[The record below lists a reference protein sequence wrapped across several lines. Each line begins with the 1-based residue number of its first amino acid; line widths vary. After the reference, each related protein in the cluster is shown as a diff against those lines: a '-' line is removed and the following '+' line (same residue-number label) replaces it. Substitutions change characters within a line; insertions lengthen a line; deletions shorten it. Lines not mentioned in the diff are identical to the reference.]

1 MCGGQIFMANDEIN
15 YTKEVLSSNLNLIFI
30 GIMVFLMFVSSW
42 GFFPLLL
49 AGEIGALFIAQMPR
63 VQRLIRSRLNKDK
76 KIEIEDAE
84 NTLVKALPMH
94 YQNDFASVK
103 RLCEEIERRTTEIGQ
118 DLGGK
123 GNNVMLT
130 GIVEK
135 LSAFRFDYARMLRA
149 HHLLS
154 NRNYRNIATGL
165 ETEIKRAE
173 TAVEREQSQQVK
185 NALAQNLHILKQRL
199 ARISKLD
206 ELVRLLEIRLQ
217 VVRNSLSLIQDEVY
231 TFTDV
236 AGISGLVDNLLT
248 NLSISDEFRTAYE
261 EVLNTEDVSHGLAAL
276 ESDGTGG
283 TTAAATPSE
292 SEPLPP
298 PARERLRRAK

>member
-1 MCGGQIFMANDEIN
+1 MANDDIN

-30 GIMVFLMFVSSW
+30 GVMVFLMLVVNFF
-42 GFFPLLL
+42 GFLPLLI

-63 VQRLIRSRLNKDK
+63 VQRLIRSRLNQDK
-76 KIEIEDAE
+76 KIEVEDQE
-84 NTLVKALPMH
+84 NTIIKALPTH
-94 YQNDFASVK
+94 YQSDFASVK
-103 RLCEEIERRTTEIGQ
+103 RLCEEIERRTSEVSS

-123 GNNVMLT
+123 GNSVMLT

-154 NRNYRNIATGL
+154 NRNYRNIAAGL

-173 TAVEREQSQQVK
+173 NAIEREKSQQIK

-206 ELVRLLEIRLQ
+206 ELVRLLEVRLQ

-261 EVLNTEDVSHGLAAL
+261 EVLHAEDTAYGLAAL
-276 ESDGTGG
+276 EG
-283 TTAAATPSE
+283 AAADALPEMT
-292 SEPLPP
+292 SEPEEFRPP
-298 PARERLRRAK
+298 RERARQR

>member
-1 MCGGQIFMANDEIN
+1 MSDDIN
-15 YTKEVLSSNLNLIFI
+15 YTKEVLSSNINLIFI
-30 GIMVFLMFVSSW
+30 GVMVFLMLVFSW

-49 AGEIGALFIAQMPR
+49 AGEIAALFIAQMPR
-63 VQRLIRSRLNKDK
+63 VQRLIRSQLNKDK
-76 KIEIEDAE
+76 KIEVEDQE
-84 NTLVKALPMH
+84 NTIIKALPTH

-103 RLCEEIERRTTEIGQ
+103 RLCEEIERRTSEIGS

-123 GNNVMLT
+123 GNSMMLT

-154 NRNYRNIATGL
+154 NRNYRNIASGL
-165 ETEIKRAE
+165 ENEIKRAE
-173 TAVEREQSQQVK
+173 TAVERERSQQVK

-206 ELVRLLEIRLQ
+206 ELVRLLEVRLQ

-248 NLSISDEFRTAYE
+248 NLSLSDEFRTAYE
-261 EVLNTEDVSHGLAAL
+261 EVLHAEDTAYGLAAL
-276 ESDGTGG
+276 EGG
-283 TTAAATPSE
+283 AADVMPEMT
-292 SEPLPP
+292 SEPEEFKPP
-298 PARERLRRAK
+298 RERARQR

>member
-1 MCGGQIFMANDEIN
+1 
-15 YTKEVLSSNLNLIFI
+15 
-30 GIMVFLMFVSSW
+30 
-42 GFFPLLL
+42 
-49 AGEIGALFIAQMPR
+49 MPR
-63 VQRLIRSRLNKDK
+63 VQRLIRSQLNQDK
-76 KIEIEDAE
+76 KIEIEDNE
-84 NTLVKALPMH
+84 NTMVKALPTA

-103 RLCEEIERRTTEIGQ
+103 RLCEEIERRTTEIGN

-123 GNNVMLT
+123 GNNMMLT

-154 NRNYRNIATGL
+154 NRNYRNITTGL
-165 ETEIKRAE
+165 ESEIKRAE
-173 TAVEREQSQQVK
+173 TAVEREKSQQVK

-199 ARISKLD
+199 SRVSKLD
-206 ELVRLLEIRLQ
+206 ELVRLLEVRLQ

-261 EVLNTEDVSHGLAAL
+261 EVLNTEDTSYGLAAL
-276 ESDGTGG
+276 EGE
-283 TTAAATPSE
+283 ATSAPPE
-292 SEPLPP
+292 SEPEPFTPP
-298 PARERLRRAK
+298 RERARQGK

>member
-1 MCGGQIFMANDEIN
+1 MANDEIN
-15 YTKEVLSSNLNLIFI
+15 YTKEVLSSNINLIFI
-30 GIMVFLMFVSSW
+30 GVMMFLMLVFSW

-49 AGEIGALFIAQMPR
+49 AGQIAALFIAQMPR
-63 VQRLIRSRLNKDK
+63 IQRLIRSQLNKDK
-76 KIEIEDAE
+76 QIEVEDQE
-84 NTLVKALPMH
+84 NTIIKALPMH

-103 RLCEEIERRTTEIGQ
+103 RLCEEIERRTSEVGS

-123 GNNVMLT
+123 GNSMMLT

-154 NRNYRNIATGL
+154 NRNYRNITTGL
-165 ETEIKRAE
+165 ENEIKRAE
-173 TAVEREQSQQVK
+173 TAVERERSQQVK

-206 ELVRLLEIRLQ
+206 ELVRLLEVRLQ

-261 EVLNTEDVSHGLAAL
+261 EVLHAEDTDYGLAVLEAGSTDAL
-276 ESDGTGG
+276 PE
-283 TTAAATPSE
+283 TT
-292 SEPLPP
+292 SEPEQSKPP
-298 PARERLRRAK
+298 RERARR

>member
-1 MCGGQIFMANDEIN
+1 MSDDIN
-15 YTKEVLSSNLNLIFI
+15 YTKEVLSSNINLIFI
-30 GIMVFLMFVSSW
+30 GVMVFLMLVFSW

-49 AGEIGALFIAQMPR
+49 AGEIAALFIAQMPR
-63 VQRLIRSRLNKDK
+63 VQRLIRSQLNKDK
-76 KIEIEDAE
+76 KIEVEDQE
-84 NTLVKALPMH
+84 NTIIKALPTH

-103 RLCEEIERRTTEIGQ
+103 RLCEEIERRTSEIGS

-123 GNNVMLT
+123 GNSMMLT

-154 NRNYRNIATGL
+154 NRNYRNIASGL
-165 ETEIKRAE
+165 ENEIRRAE
-173 TAVEREQSQQVK
+173 TAVERERSQQVK

-206 ELVRLLEIRLQ
+206 ELVRLLEVRLQ

-248 NLSISDEFRTAYE
+248 NLSLSDEFRTAYE
-261 EVLNTEDVSHGLAAL
+261 EVLHAEDTAYGLAAL
-276 ESDGTGG
+276 EGG
-283 TTAAATPSE
+283 AADAMPEMT
-292 SEPLPP
+292 SEPEDFKPP
-298 PARERLRRAK
+298 RERARQR

>member
-1 MCGGQIFMANDEIN
+1 MANDDIN
-15 YTKEVLSSNLNLIFI
+15 YTKEVLSSNINLIFI
-30 GIMVFLMFVSSW
+30 GVMVFLMLVFSW

-49 AGEIGALFIAQMPR
+49 AGQIAALFIAQMPR
-63 VQRLIRSRLNKDK
+63 VQRLIRSQLNKDK
-76 KIEIEDAE
+76 KIEVEDQE
-84 NTLVKALPMH
+84 NTIIKALPTH

-103 RLCEEIERRTTEIGQ
+103 RLCEEIERRTSEIGS

-123 GNNVMLT
+123 GNSMMLT

-154 NRNYRNIATGL
+154 NRNYRNIASGL
-165 ETEIKRAE
+165 ENEIKRAE
-173 TAVEREQSQQVK
+173 TAVEREKSQQVK

-206 ELVRLLEIRLQ
+206 ELVRLLEVRLQ

-261 EVLNTEDVSHGLAAL
+261 EVLHAEDTAYGLAAL
-276 ESDGTGG
+276 EGG
-283 TTAAATPSE
+283 AGDALPEMTNE
-292 SEPLPP
+292 SEEFRPP
-298 PARERLRRAK
+298 RERARQR

>member
-1 MCGGQIFMANDEIN
+1 MSDDIN
-15 YTKEVLSSNLNLIFI
+15 YTKEVLSSNINLIFI
-30 GIMVFLMFVSSW
+30 GVMVFLMLVFSW

-49 AGEIGALFIAQMPR
+49 AGEIAALFIAQMPR
-63 VQRLIRSRLNKDK
+63 VQRLIRSQLNKDK
-76 KIEIEDAE
+76 KIEVEDQE
-84 NTLVKALPMH
+84 KNIIKALPTH

-103 RLCEEIERRTTEIGQ
+103 RLCEEIERRTSEIGN

-123 GNNVMLT
+123 GNSMMLT

-154 NRNYRNIATGL
+154 NRNYRNIASGL
-165 ETEIKRAE
+165 ENEIKRAE
-173 TAVEREQSQQVK
+173 TAVERERSQQVK

-206 ELVRLLEIRLQ
+206 ELVRLLEVRLQ

-248 NLSISDEFRTAYE
+248 NLSLSDEFRTAYE
-261 EVLNTEDVSHGLAAL
+261 EVLHAEDTAYGLAAL
-276 ESDGTGG
+276 EGG
-283 TTAAATPSE
+283 AADAIPEVT
-292 SEPLPP
+292 SEPEEFKPP
-298 PARERLRRAK
+298 RERARQR

>member
-1 MCGGQIFMANDEIN
+1 MANDEIN
-15 YTKEVLSSNLNLIFI
+15 YTKEVLSSNINLIFI
-30 GIMVFLMFVSSW
+30 GVMVFLMLVVNFF
-42 GFFPLLL
+42 GFLPLLI
-49 AGEIGALFIAQMPR
+49 AGEIGALFIAQLPR
-63 VQRLIRSRLNKDK
+63 VQRLIRSQLNKDK
-76 KIEIEDAE
+76 KIEVEDAE
-84 NTLVKALPMH
+84 NTMIKALPTH

-103 RLCEEIERRTTEIGQ
+103 RLCEEIERRTTEIGS

-123 GNNVMLT
+123 GNSVMLT

-154 NRNYRNIATGL
+154 NRNYRNIASGL
-165 ETEIKRAE
+165 ESEIKRAE
-173 TAVEREQSQQVK
+173 TAVERERSQQVK

-199 ARISKLD
+199 SRVSKLD
-206 ELVRLLEIRLQ
+206 ELVRLLEVRLQ

-261 EVLNTEDVSHGLAAL
+261 EVLHAEDTAYGLAAL
-276 ESDGTGG
+276 EGE
-283 TTAAATPSE
+283 AAEALPEMKNEQEDFTPPRE
-292 SEPLPP
+292 
-298 PARERLRRAK
+298 RERLRR

>member
-1 MCGGQIFMANDEIN
+1 MANDEIN
-15 YTKEVLSSNLNLIFI
+15 YTKEVLSSNINLIFI
-30 GIMVFLMFVSSW
+30 GVMVFLMIVVNFF
-42 GFFPLLL
+42 GFLPLLI

-63 VQRLIRSRLNKDK
+63 IQRLIRSQLNKDK
-76 KIEIEDAE
+76 KIEIEDNE
-84 NTLVKALPMH
+84 NTMVKALPTA

-103 RLCEEIERRTTEIGQ
+103 RLCEEIERRTTEIGN

-123 GNNVMLT
+123 GNNMMLT

-154 NRNYRNIATGL
+154 NRNYRNITTGL
-165 ETEIKRAE
+165 ESEIKRAE
-173 TAVEREQSQQVK
+173 TAVEREKSQQVK

-199 ARISKLD
+199 SRVSKLD
-206 ELVRLLEIRLQ
+206 ELVRLLEVRLQ

-261 EVLNTEDVSHGLAAL
+261 EVLNTEDTSYGLAAL
-276 ESDGTGG
+276 EGE
-283 TTAAATPSE
+283 ATSAPPE
-292 SEPLPP
+292 SEPEPFTPP
-298 PARERLRRAK
+298 RERARQGK

>member
-1 MCGGQIFMANDEIN
+1 MANDEIN
-15 YTKEVLSSNLNLIFI
+15 YTKEVLSSNINLIFI
-30 GIMVFLMFVSSW
+30 GVMVFLMLVINFF
-42 GFFPLLL
+42 GFLPLLI

-63 VQRLIRSRLNKDK
+63 IQRLIRSQLNKDK
-76 KIEIEDAE
+76 QIEVEDNE
-84 NTLVKALPMH
+84 NTMIKALPTH

-123 GNNVMLT
+123 GNNMMLT

-154 NRNYRNIATGL
+154 NRNYRNITTGL
-165 ETEIKRAE
+165 ESEIKRAE
-173 TAVEREQSQQVK
+173 TAVERERSQQVK

-199 ARISKLD
+199 SRVSKLD
-206 ELVRLLEIRLQ
+206 ELVRLLEVRLQ

-261 EVLNTEDVSHGLAAL
+261 EVLNTEDSAYGLAAL
-276 ESDGTGG
+276 EGE
-283 TTAAATPSE
+283 AANALPATPSAPE
-292 SEPLPP
+292 EFKPP
-298 PARERLRRAK
+298 RERARQR

>member
-1 MCGGQIFMANDEIN
+1 MANDEIN
-15 YTKEVLSSNLNLIFI
+15 YTKEVLSSNINLIFI
-30 GIMVFLMFVSSW
+30 GVMVFLMLVFSW

-49 AGEIGALFIAQMPR
+49 AGEIAALFIAQMPR
-63 VQRLIRSRLNKDK
+63 VQRLIRSQLNKDK
-76 KIEIEDAE
+76 LIEVEDQE
-84 NTLVKALPMH
+84 NTIIKALPTH

-103 RLCEEIERRTTEIGQ
+103 RLCEEIERRTGEISS

-123 GNNVMLT
+123 GNNMMLT

-154 NRNYRNIATGL
+154 NRNYRNIASGL
-165 ETEIKRAE
+165 ESEIKRAE
-173 TAVEREQSQQVK
+173 TAVEREKSQQVK

-199 ARISKLD
+199 SRVSKLD
-206 ELVRLLEIRLQ
+206 ELVRLLEVRLQ

-248 NLSISDEFRTAYE
+248 NLSLSDEFRTAYE
-261 EVLNTEDVSHGLAAL
+261 EVLNTEDSAYGLAAL
-276 ESDGTGG
+276 EGE
-283 TTAAATPSE
+283 AANALPETPSE
-292 SEPLPP
+292 PEEFKPP
-298 PARERLRRAK
+298 RERARQR

>member
-1 MCGGQIFMANDEIN
+1 MANDEIN

-30 GIMVFLMFVSSW
+30 GVMIFLMLVVNFL
-42 GFFPLLL
+42 GFLPLLV
-49 AGEIGALFIAQMPR
+49 AGEIAALFIAQMPR

-76 KIEIEDAE
+76 KIEIEDVE
-84 NTLVKALPMH
+84 NSIVKALPPN
-94 YQNDFASVK
+94 YQSDFASVK
-103 RLCEEIERRTTEIGQ
+103 RLCEEIERRTNEVSN

-123 GNNVMLT
+123 GNNMMLS

-154 NRNYRNIATGL
+154 NRNYRNITTGL
-165 ETEIKRAE
+165 ESEIKRTE
-173 TAVEREQSQQVK
+173 MAVEREESQQVK

-199 ARISKLD
+199 ARVSKLD
-206 ELVRLLEIRLQ
+206 ELVRLLEVRLQ

-236 AGISGLVDNLLT
+236 SSISGLVDNLLT
-248 NLSISDEFRTAYE
+248 NLSLSDEFRTAYE
-261 EVLNTEDVSHGLAAL
+261 DVLNSDDTAYGLAAL
-276 ESDGTGG
+276 EGNGSGQ
-283 TTAAATPSE
+283 AALPE
-292 SEPLPP
+292 SEAVRRPP
-298 PARERLRRAK
+298 QREQTRRGR

>member
-1 MCGGQIFMANDEIN
+1 MANDDIN
-15 YTKEVLSSNLNLIFI
+15 YTKEVLSSNINLIFI
-30 GIMVFLMFVSSW
+30 GVMVFLMLVFSW

-49 AGEIGALFIAQMPR
+49 AGQIAALFIAQMPR
-63 VQRLIRSRLNKDK
+63 VQRLIRSQLNKDK
-76 KIEIEDAE
+76 QIEVEDQE
-84 NTLVKALPMH
+84 NSIIKALPTH

-103 RLCEEIERRTTEIGQ
+103 RLCEEIERRTSEIGS

-123 GNNVMLT
+123 GNNMMLT

-154 NRNYRNIATGL
+154 NRNYRNIASGL
-165 ETEIKRAE
+165 ENEIKRAE
-173 TAVEREQSQQVK
+173 TAVEREKSQQVK

-206 ELVRLLEIRLQ
+206 ELVRLLEVRLQ

-261 EVLNTEDVSHGLAAL
+261 EVLHAEDTAYGLAAL
-276 ESDGTGG
+276 EGG
-283 TTAAATPSE
+283 AADALPEITSE
-292 SEPLPP
+292 SEEFRPP
-298 PARERLRRAK
+298 RERARQR

>member
-1 MCGGQIFMANDEIN
+1 MSDDIN
-15 YTKEVLSSNLNLIFI
+15 YTKEVLSSNINLIFI
-30 GIMVFLMFVSSW
+30 GVMVFLMLVFSW

-49 AGEIGALFIAQMPR
+49 AGEIAALFIAQMPR
-63 VQRLIRSRLNKDK
+63 IQRLIRSQHNKDK
-76 KIEIEDAE
+76 KIEVEDQE
-84 NTLVKALPMH
+84 NTIIKALPTH

-103 RLCEEIERRTTEIGQ
+103 RLCEEIERRTSEIGN

-123 GNNVMLT
+123 GNSMMLT

-154 NRNYRNIATGL
+154 NRNYRNIASGL
-165 ETEIKRAE
+165 ENEIKRAE
-173 TAVEREQSQQVK
+173 TAVEREKSQQVK

-206 ELVRLLEIRLQ
+206 ELVRLLEVRLQ

-248 NLSISDEFRTAYE
+248 NLSLSDEFRTAYE
-261 EVLNTEDVSHGLAAL
+261 EVLHAEDTAYGLAAL
-276 ESDGTGG
+276 EGG
-283 TTAAATPSE
+283 AEDAMPEMT
-292 SEPLPP
+292 SEPEEFKPP
-298 PARERLRRAK
+298 RERARQR

>member
-1 MCGGQIFMANDEIN
+1 MANDEIN
-15 YTKEVLSSNLNLIFI
+15 YTKEVLSSNINLIFI
-30 GIMVFLMFVSSW
+30 GVMLFLMLVVNFF
-42 GFFPLLL
+42 GFLPLLI

-63 VQRLIRSRLNKDK
+63 IQRLIRSQLNKDK
-76 KIEIEDAE
+76 KIEVEDAE
-84 NTLVKALPMH
+84 NTIIKALPTG

-103 RLCEEIERRTTEIGQ
+103 RLCEEIERRTSEIGQ

-123 GNNVMLT
+123 GNSLMLT

-154 NRNYRNIATGL
+154 NRNYRNITTGL
-165 ETEIKRAE
+165 EAEIKRAQ
-173 TAVEREQSQQVK
+173 TAVEREKSQQVK

-199 ARISKLD
+199 SRVSKLD
-206 ELVRLLEIRLQ
+206 ELVRLLEVRLQ

-261 EVLNTEDVSHGLAAL
+261 EVLNTEDSTYGLAAL
-276 ESDGTGG
+276 EGE
-283 TTAAATPSE
+283 ATNAPPE
-292 SEPLPP
+292 SEPEQFTPP
-298 PARERLRRAK
+298 RERARQIK

>member
-1 MCGGQIFMANDEIN
+1 MANDEIN

-30 GIMVFLMFVSSW
+30 GVMVFLMLVFSW

-49 AGEIGALFIAQMPR
+49 AGEIAALFIAQMPR
-63 VQRLIRSRLNKDK
+63 IQRLIRSQHNKDK
-76 KIEIEDAE
+76 KLEVEDAE
-84 NTLVKALPMH
+84 NTMIKALPTH

-103 RLCEEIERRTTEIGQ
+103 RLCEEIERRTTEIGS

-123 GNNVMLT
+123 GNSMMLT

-154 NRNYRNIATGL
+154 NRNYRNIASGL
-165 ETEIKRAE
+165 ESEIKRAE
-173 TAVEREQSQQVK
+173 TAVERERSQQVK

-206 ELVRLLEIRLQ
+206 ELVRLLEVRLQ

-231 TFTDV
+231 TVTDV

-248 NLSISDEFRTAYE
+248 NLSLSDEFRTAYE
-261 EVLNTEDVSHGLAAL
+261 EVLHAEDTAYGLAAL
-276 ESDGTGG
+276 EGE
-283 TTAAATPSE
+283 AAEALPEMKNEQEDFTPPRE
-292 SEPLPP
+292 
-298 PARERLRRAK
+298 RERLRR

>member
-1 MCGGQIFMANDEIN
+1 MSDDIN
-15 YTKEVLSSNLNLIFI
+15 YTKEVLSSNINLIFI
-30 GIMVFLMFVSSW
+30 GVMVFLMLVFSW

-49 AGEIGALFIAQMPR
+49 AGEIAALFIAQMPR
-63 VQRLIRSRLNKDK
+63 IQRLIRSQLNKDK
-76 KIEIEDAE
+76 KIEVEDQE
-84 NTLVKALPMH
+84 NNIIKALPTH

-103 RLCEEIERRTTEIGQ
+103 RLCEEIERRTSEIGN

-123 GNNVMLT
+123 GNSMMLT

-154 NRNYRNIATGL
+154 NRNYRNIASGL
-165 ETEIKRAE
+165 ENEIKRAE
-173 TAVEREQSQQVK
+173 TAVEREKSQQVK

-206 ELVRLLEIRLQ
+206 ELVRLLEVRLQ

-248 NLSISDEFRTAYE
+248 NLSLSDEFRTAYE
-261 EVLNTEDVSHGLAAL
+261 EVLHAEDTAYGLAAL
-276 ESDGTGG
+276 EGG
-283 TTAAATPSE
+283 AADAMPEMT
-292 SEPLPP
+292 SEPEDFKPP
-298 PARERLRRAK
+298 RERARQR

>member
-1 MCGGQIFMANDEIN
+1 MSDDIN
-15 YTKEVLSSNLNLIFI
+15 YTKEVLSSNINLIFI
-30 GIMVFLMFVSSW
+30 GVMVFLMLVFSW

-49 AGEIGALFIAQMPR
+49 AGEIAALFIAQMPR
-63 VQRLIRSRLNKDK
+63 VQRLIRSQLNKDK
-76 KIEIEDAE
+76 KIEVEDQE
-84 NTLVKALPMH
+84 NTIIKALPTH

-103 RLCEEIERRTTEIGQ
+103 RLCEEIERRTSEIGS

-123 GNNVMLT
+123 GNSMMLT

-154 NRNYRNIATGL
+154 NRNYRNIASGL
-165 ETEIKRAE
+165 ENEIKRAE
-173 TAVEREQSQQVK
+173 TAVERERSQQVK

-206 ELVRLLEIRLQ
+206 ELVRLLEVRLQ

-248 NLSISDEFRTAYE
+248 NLSLSDEFRTAYE
-261 EVLNTEDVSHGLAAL
+261 EVLHAEDTAYGLAAL
-276 ESDGTGG
+276 EGG
-283 TTAAATPSE
+283 AADAMPEMT
-292 SEPLPP
+292 SEPEDFKPP
-298 PARERLRRAK
+298 RERARQR

>member
-1 MCGGQIFMANDEIN
+1 MANDEIN
-15 YTKEVLSSNLNLIFI
+15 YTKEVLSSNINLIFI
-30 GIMVFLMFVSSW
+30 GVMVFLMLVVNFF
-42 GFFPLLL
+42 GFLPLLI

-63 VQRLIRSRLNKDK
+63 IQRLIRSQLNKDK
-76 KIEIEDAE
+76 QIEVEDAE
-84 NTLVKALPMH
+84 NTMIKALPTH

-103 RLCEEIERRTTEIGQ
+103 RLCEEIERRTSEIGQ

-123 GNNVMLT
+123 GNNIMLT

-154 NRNYRNIATGL
+154 NRNYRNITTGL
-165 ETEIKRAE
+165 ESEIKRAE
-173 TAVEREQSQQVK
+173 TAVERERSQQVK

-199 ARISKLD
+199 ARVSKLD
-206 ELVRLLEIRLQ
+206 ELVRLLEVRLQ

-261 EVLNTEDVSHGLAAL
+261 EVLNTEDSAYGLAAL
-276 ESDGTGG
+276 EGEAAKALPE
-283 TTAAATPSE
+283 TT
-292 SEPLPP
+292 SEPEEFRPP
-298 PARERLRRAK
+298 RERVRR

>member
-1 MCGGQIFMANDEIN
+1 MANDEIN
-15 YTKEVLSSNLNLIFI
+15 YTKEVLSSNINLIFI
-30 GIMVFLMFVSSW
+30 GVMVFLMLVVNFF
-42 GFFPLLL
+42 GFLPLLI

-63 VQRLIRSRLNKDK
+63 IQRLIRSQLNKDK
-76 KIEIEDAE
+76 QIEVEDAE
-84 NTLVKALPMH
+84 NTMIKALPTH

-103 RLCEEIERRTTEIGQ
+103 RLCEEIERRTGEISS

-123 GNNVMLT
+123 GNSMMLT

-154 NRNYRNIATGL
+154 NRNYRNITTGL
-165 ETEIKRAE
+165 ESEIKRAE
-173 TAVEREQSQQVK
+173 IAVEREKSQQVK

-199 ARISKLD
+199 ARVSKLD

-261 EVLNTEDVSHGLAAL
+261 EVLNTEDTSYGLAAL
-276 ESDGTGG
+276 EGE
-283 TTAAATPSE
+283 ATNALPE
-292 SEPLPP
+292 SEPEQPSPP
-298 PARERLRRAK
+298 RERERVRR

>member
-1 MCGGQIFMANDEIN
+1 MANDEIN
-15 YTKEVLSSNLNLIFI
+15 YTKEVLSSNINLIFI
-30 GIMVFLMFVSSW
+30 GVMVFLMLAVNFL
-42 GFFPLLL
+42 GFLPLLI

-63 VQRLIRSRLNKDK
+63 IQRLIRSQLNKDK

-84 NTLVKALPMH
+84 NNIIKALPPS

-103 RLCEEIERRTTEIGQ
+103 RLCEEIERRTSEVSY

-123 GNNVMLT
+123 GNNMMLT

-154 NRNYRNIATGL
+154 NRNYRNITTGL
-165 ETEIKRAE
+165 ENEIKRVE
-173 TAVEREQSQQVK
+173 TALERERSQQVK

-199 ARISKLD
+199 ARVSKLD

-261 EVLNTEDVSHGLAAL
+261 EVLHAEDTAYGLAAL
-276 ESDGTGG
+276 EGD
-283 TTAAATPSE
+283 ATEALPDVT
-292 SEPLPP
+292 SEPEEVKPP
-298 PARERLRRAK
+298 RERMRRVK

>member
-1 MCGGQIFMANDEIN
+1 MANDEIN

-30 GIMVFLMFVSSW
+30 GVMVFMMLVFSW

-49 AGEIGALFIAQMPR
+49 AGQIGALFIAQMPR
-63 VQRLIRSRLNKDK
+63 VQRLIRSRLNQHK
-76 KIEIEDAE
+76 KIEVEDQE
-84 NTLVKALPMH
+84 NTIIKALPTH

-103 RLCEEIERRTTEIGQ
+103 RLCEEIERRTAEVGH

-123 GNNVMLT
+123 GNSMMLS

-154 NRNYRNIATGL
+154 NRNYRNITSGL
-165 ETEIKRAE
+165 EQEIKRAE
-173 TAVEREQSQQVK
+173 TAVEREKSQQVK

-199 ARISKLD
+199 ARVSKLD
-206 ELVRLLEIRLQ
+206 ELVRLLEVRLQ

-261 EVLNTEDVSHGLAAL
+261 EVLHAEDTAYGLAAL
-276 ESDGTGG
+276 EGG
-283 TTAAATPSE
+283 ADETLPEAT
-292 SEPLPP
+292 SEPEDFRPP
-298 PARERLRRAK
+298 RERARQR

>member
-1 MCGGQIFMANDEIN
+1 MANDEIN
-15 YTKEVLSSNLNLIFI
+15 YTKEVLSSNINLIFI
-30 GIMVFLMFVSSW
+30 GVMMFLMLVFSW

-49 AGEIGALFIAQMPR
+49 AGQIAALFIAQMPR
-63 VQRLIRSRLNKDK
+63 VQRLIRSQLNKDK
-76 KIEIEDAE
+76 KIEVEDQE
-84 NTLVKALPMH
+84 NTLIKALPTH

-103 RLCEEIERRTTEIGQ
+103 RLCEEIERRTSEIGS

-123 GNNVMLT
+123 GNSMMLT

-154 NRNYRNIATGL
+154 NRNYRNIASGL
-165 ETEIKRAE
+165 ENEIKRAE
-173 TAVEREQSQQVK
+173 TAVERERSQQVK

-199 ARISKLD
+199 ARVSKLD
-206 ELVRLLEIRLQ
+206 ELVRLLEVRLQ

-261 EVLNTEDVSHGLAAL
+261 EVLHAEDTAYGLAAL
-276 ESDGTGG
+276 EGG
-283 TTAAATPSE
+283 AAEAVPEMTSE
-292 SEPLPP
+292 AEEFRPRKRQ
-298 PARERLRRAK
+298 AQ

>member
-1 MCGGQIFMANDEIN
+1 MANDEIN
-15 YTKEVLSSNLNLIFI
+15 YTKEVLSSNINLIFI
-30 GIMVFLMFVSSW
+30 GVMVFLMLVINFF
-42 GFFPLLL
+42 GFLPLLI

-63 VQRLIRSRLNKDK
+63 IQRLIRSQLNKDK
-76 KIEIEDAE
+76 QIEVEDNE
-84 NTLVKALPMH
+84 NTMIKALPTH

-103 RLCEEIERRTTEIGQ
+103 RLCEEIERRTSEIGQ

-123 GNNVMLT
+123 GNNMMLT

-154 NRNYRNIATGL
+154 NRNYRNITTGL
-165 ETEIKRAE
+165 ESEIKRAE
-173 TAVEREQSQQVK
+173 TAVEREKSQQVK
-185 NALAQNLHILKQRL
+185 NALAQNLYILKQRL
-199 ARISKLD
+199 SRVSKLD
-206 ELVRLLEIRLQ
+206 ELVRLLEVRLQ

-261 EVLNTEDVSHGLAAL
+261 EVLNTEDSAYGLAAL
-276 ESDGTGG
+276 EG
-283 TTAAATPSE
+283 AAANALPETT
-292 SEPLPP
+292 SEPEEFKPP
-298 PARERLRRAK
+298 RERARQR

>member
-1 MCGGQIFMANDEIN
+1 MANDEIN
-15 YTKEVLSSNLNLIFI
+15 YTKEVLSSNINLIFI
-30 GIMVFLMFVSSW
+30 GVMVFLMLVVNFF
-42 GFFPLLL
+42 GFLPLLI

-63 VQRLIRSRLNKDK
+63 IQRLIRSQLNKDK
-76 KIEIEDAE
+76 KIEIEDNE
-84 NTLVKALPMH
+84 NTMVKALPTA

-103 RLCEEIERRTTEIGQ
+103 RLCEEIERRTTEIGN

-123 GNNVMLT
+123 GNNMMLT

-154 NRNYRNIATGL
+154 NRNYRNITTGL
-165 ETEIKRAE
+165 ESEIKRAE
-173 TAVEREQSQQVK
+173 TAVEREKSQQVK

-199 ARISKLD
+199 SRVSKLD
-206 ELVRLLEIRLQ
+206 ELVRLLEVRLQ

-261 EVLNTEDVSHGLAAL
+261 EVLNTEDTSYGLAAL
-276 ESDGTGG
+276 EGE
-283 TTAAATPSE
+283 ATSAPPE
-292 SEPLPP
+292 SEPEPFTPP
-298 PARERLRRAK
+298 RERARQGK

>member
-1 MCGGQIFMANDEIN
+1 MANDEIN
-15 YTKEVLSSNLNLIFI
+15 YTKEVLSSNINLIFI
-30 GIMVFLMFVSSW
+30 GVMLFLMLAVNFL
-42 GFFPLLL
+42 GFLPLLI

-63 VQRLIRSRLNKDK
+63 IQRLIRSQLNKDK
-76 KIEIEDAE
+76 KIEVEDAE
-84 NTLVKALPMH
+84 NTIIKALPTS

-103 RLCEEIERRTTEIGQ
+103 RLCEEIERRTGEIGQ

-123 GNNVMLT
+123 GNSMMLT

-154 NRNYRNIATGL
+154 NRNYRNITTGL
-165 ETEIKRAE
+165 ESEIKRAE
-173 TAVEREQSQQVK
+173 TAVEREKSQQVR

-199 ARISKLD
+199 ARVSKLD
-206 ELVRLLEIRLQ
+206 ELVRLLEVRLQ
-217 VVRNSLSLIQDEVY
+217 VVRNSLGLIQDEVY

-261 EVLNTEDVSHGLAAL
+261 EVLNAEDTAYGLATL
-276 ESDGTGG
+276 ETDG
-283 TTAAATPSE
+283 AQPEADSE
-292 SEPLPP
+292 AEPFTPP
-298 PARERLRRAK
+298 PARERMRRVK